1 MSDTWSVW
9 AAICDAP
16 VIGCVGHR
24 RTQEP
29 GPAHPSGP
37 GAPAWVT
44 ARGCDLGALHAAHSA
59 HVVVERRGEHRE
71 CAVSSARVL
80 RPRRLRR
87 PANVIPI
94 RKTA

>member
-1 MSDTWSVW
+1 MSDAWSVW
-9 AAICDAP
+9 AAICAAP
-16 VIGCVGHR
+16 VIGRVGHR
-24 RTQEP
+24 RTYEG
-29 GPAHPSGP
+29 GPAHPQTP
-37 GAPAWVT
+37 APAWVT
-44 ARGCDLGALHAAHSA
+44 LRGVDLAVLHLAHSA